1 MKLCLPGLFIIAGCF
16 AAPSYT
22 NAMQSGPLAPP
33 ILSSQVKPFRLGKLE
48 INGNV
53 HTKLIVI
60 LRMIPIS
67 SGDIFN
73 QSLWELGLEQ
83 INRSRLFEPI
93 QPGDVVMKL
102 DDVNGFV
109 NIELHLKE
117 RDHQRIDFN
126 GGGGTNGGTSLG
138 LDYSN
143 INLTGRGD
151 RLTGR
156 ARIGTRERSAG
167 ASYSSMLYG
176 KLPLS
181 FELSGL
187 FQRIEF
193 VNAATLTQGREPLF
207 VQQTAGASLGAFLPL
222 NRSRYTLAATTRA
235 GLIYSFTT
243 TNLADALLSSTTST
257 LSGTLAQGGL
267 RVASLTPLLVHD
279 TLDRE
284 FDPLRGS
291 LLVFGVE
298 LSGRALGGSL
308 NTLKPNFDY
317 RRFWTV
323 GKTDDGDSR
332 EPMAIGFRIRASHIR
347 AFGEPF
353 SERALSTV
361 RGVPVFKRVFLG
373 GETEVRG
380 YDVNSIA
387 PLAQVERF
395 IVTDS
400 GTPVLLSSEVRPIGG
415 DTEVLFN
422 TEYRVPI
429 VWRLSA
435 AAFVDIGGSY
445 NARRLVEERF
455 ETTSQIQ
462 STGAPVKVLTVLKP
476 LSAGQDFLPRYRA
489 SLGGELRFP
498 IPVLNIPLRLIFAWN
513 PNAQKVVPDGALLA
527 PEKRFT
533 FRVGFTRT
541 L

>member
-1 MKLCLPGLFIIAGCF
+1 MLIKILRLRSLVTIAACV
-16 AAPSYT
+16 AVPVPVT
-22 NAMQSGPLAPP
+22 AMQSSPLAPP
-33 ILSSQVKPFRLGKLE
+33 ILSSQVKAFRLGELN
-48 INGNV
+48 IDGNV

-93 QPGDVVMKL
+93 QPGDVVMNL
-102 DDVNGFV
+102 DEANGFV

-117 RDHQRIDFN
+117 RDHQRIDLN

-143 INLTGRGD
+143 INLTGRAD
-151 RLTGR
+151 RLSGR

-167 ASYSSMLYG
+167 ASYSGMLYG

-181 FELSGL
+181 YEVSGL

-193 VNAATLTQGREPLF
+193 VNATTLTEGREPLF

-243 TNLADALLSSTTST
+243 TNLAEALLSSTTST
-257 LSGTLAQGGL
+257 PGTFVQGGL

-291 LLVFGVE
+291 LLAFGVE

-323 GKTDDGDSR
+323 GKTRDGDWR
-332 EPMAIGFRIRASHIR
+332 EPMAIGFRIRASHVR

-353 SERALSTV
+353 TEHALSTV

-380 YDVNSIA
+380 YDVNS
-387 PLAQVERF
+387 
-395 IVTDS
+395 
-400 GTPVLLSSEVRPIGG
+400 
-415 DTEVLFN
+415 
-422 TEYRVPI
+422 
-429 VWRLSA
+429 
-435 AAFVDIGGSY
+435 
-445 NARRLVEERF
+445 
-455 ETTSQIQ
+455 
-462 STGAPVKVLTVLKP
+462 
-476 LSAGQDFLPRYRA
+476 
-489 SLGGELRFP
+489 
-498 IPVLNIPLRLIFAWN
+498 
-513 PNAQKVVPDGALLA
+513 
-527 PEKRFT
+527 
-533 FRVGFTRT
+533 
-541 L
+541 